1 MSRDN
6 LIVLSDVHLGSDL
19 VQFLRPDAP
28 RRGKASLARDR
39 ELTALLDWYRER
51 REGGRP
57 WRLVIAGDFVDF
69 VGMSVDA
76 ESDEIQTELSDE
88 EREHGLGSAVDH
100 TLIKLRRVAR
110 EHAEVFQALARF
122 IAAGNTLVVV
132 RGNHDVDL
140 HWEPVQAAFRR
151 VLEGHADIRPAQ
163 VQFADWFYYEEGRVF
178 IEHGHQYDDFCS
190 YDNVLFPVLPSDP
203 KRSTRSLSD
212 ILLRYVVRPTRGM
225 LESGHDQASA
235 VDYLRFGAQLGVRG
249 MLALGQRFVYAVV
262 ALLALWREHVSD
274 AAAWVRQE
282 HERKMLLLAEARQL
296 SVVKLRALASL
307 QRPPITRSVLRLL
320 AGVMIDRVVMAL
332 LLLAAVVWLL
342 VARWTPALGMQL
354 AAALALIFPL
364 GWLWRR
370 ARGAIDASDA
380 LRERAERV
388 ATLFPAAFIVMGHT
402 HLPEVR
408 SAAAGSTYVNLGAWA
423 EEEMPEGAHSALPA
437 TRTHLVVVEV
447 DGKPT
452 ASLLSWDSARGPE
465 RFVSTA

>member
-1 MSRDN
+1 MEATGE
-6 LIVLSDVHLGSDL
+6 HEL
-19 VQFLRPDAP
+19 VQHVARTQN
-28 RRGKASLARDR
+28 LARVR
-39 ELTALLDWYRER
+39 ELCVLGEWLAHHGLTVDEAARIQPAYQAHLEPDW
-51 REGGRP
+51 RP
-57 WRLVIAGDFVDF
+57 TVAAIAGAQ
-69 VGMSVDA
+69 VGR
-76 ESDEIQTELSDE
+76 TEDIGWE
-88 EREHGLGSAVDH
+88 TVVAAGVRAG
-100 TLIKLRRVAR
+100 LRRNVHGNDDRGNSQYGSWALMGEYAR
-110 EHAEVFQALARF
+110 EAVIERG
-122 IAAGNTLVVV
+122 AAHRLSVV
-132 RGNHDVDL
+132 L
-140 HWEPVQAAFRR
+140 QWEPI
-151 VLEGHADIRPAQ
+151 GNMDDAQ
-163 VQFADWFYYEEGRVF
+163 WYLLGGPVWSLDG
-178 IEHGHQYDDFCS
+178 DDE
-190 YDNVLFPVLPSDP
+190 P
-203 KRSTRSLSD
+203 
-212 ILLRYVVRPTRGM
+212 G
-225 LESGHDQASA
+225 SG
-235 VDYLRFGAQLGVRG
+235 FGAQLGVRG